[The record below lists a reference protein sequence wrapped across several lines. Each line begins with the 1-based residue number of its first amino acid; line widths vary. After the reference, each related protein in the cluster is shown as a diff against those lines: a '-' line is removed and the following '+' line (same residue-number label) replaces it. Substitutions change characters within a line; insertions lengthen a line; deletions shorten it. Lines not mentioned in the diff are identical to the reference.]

1 MAEVL
6 LYAWDDTTGEWVKV
20 AVTAAGELKIKS
32 A

>member
-6 LYAWDDTTGEWVKV
+6 IYAWSTTAGEWVKV

>member
-6 LYAWDDTTGEWVKV
+6 LKAWDATAGEWVKV
-20 AVTAAGELKIKS
+20 AVASDGKVKIKS

>member
-6 LYAWDDTTGEWVKV
+6 LYAWDTTAGEWVKV
-20 AVTAAGELKIKS
+20 AVASDGTLKIKS